1 MVLVDFHQLK
11 VVIDMQVDGRNFL
24 VQFSIFDRQISSVI
38 L

>member
-1 MVLVDFHQLK
+1 MVLVDFHQSK

-24 VQFSIFDRQISSVI
+24 VQFSIFDRQISVI